1 MMEKMNN
8 NRYCNLY
15 DVEYLLSKD
24 GANYKFF
31 NSCA

>member
-1 MMEKMNN
+1 M
-8 NRYCNLY
+8 Y

-24 GANYKFF
+24 GANYKVL

>member
-1 MMEKMNN
+1 

-24 GANYKFF
+24 GANYKVL

>member
-1 MMEKMNN
+1 
-8 NRYCNLY
+8 YCNLY

-24 GANYKFF
+24 GANYKVL